1 MAKLTIEQWIEKAKA
16 KFGDK
21 FDYSKVK
28 YINCSTPIT
37 IICPEHGEFNMQPC
51 KHLESKY
58 GCPKCA
64 IRKRTKNLDKFIED
78 AQKVHGI
85 NRIIYV

>member
-1 MAKLTIEQWIEKAKA
+1 
-16 KFGDK
+16 
-21 FDYSKVK
+21 
-28 YINCSTPIT
+28 
-37 IICPEHGEFNMQPC
+37 MQPC

-78 AQKVHGI
+78 AQKVHG
-85 NRIIYV
+85 NKYDYSKVNYVNSNTKVTITCPIHGDFEQLPLNHLKGQGCPKCSKLS